1 MVPKA
6 VFLGERRSRADFGQP
21 DTEAGTE
28 TPPEGVLVDDANGVD
43 RRRRVSDARRRVALE
58 HAPVVVVTV
67 DQEGTCTSAEGAA
80 LGLLGRMSVDLVG
93 CPFVAL
99 CDIRHPEVAEAVR
112 RALRGETVTGPI
124 DEMFGLEFD
133 AWYAPLRDDEGEI
146 TGAIVVATDVTGAR
160 AAERELA
167 SREAYFTALVQHSS
181 DMTLVLGPYGE
192 VLFSSPATENRL
204 GFRVGDDM
212 RASSAWLLDA
222 DDREA
227 SRRTFLG
234 VRETPGA
241 VERMEGRVRMVD
253 GSWCDVE
260 AILTNLFD
268 EPSIGGLVINMRD
281 ISDRKAAEQQLVW
294 QAFHDPLTGL
304 PNRAL
309 FLDRLAGA
317 LTRSTRRGTSVAV
330 LFLDIDR
337 FKVINDS
344 LGHEA
349 GDDLLRSLTRRL
361 LGALRPDDTVARFG
375 GDEFTVL
382 CEGVDVEREP
392 MAIAERLSMALG
404 APFSVEDR
412 EVFLSTS
419 IGIAVAD
426 GKDGNPEAMLRD
438 ADAAMYR
445 AKERGRNRFEL
456 FDLAMRDR
464 AVERMETEN
473 ALHRAVELRQLRL
486 HYQPI
491 VDLVTGGV
499 LGAEALVRWQHPAL
513 GLLPPDHFIPLAEET
528 GLIVPIGEWVLRE
541 ACWQVRRWEHA
552 IGLPAA
558 FTVSI
563 NLSVG
568 QLARP
573 RLPKAVQA
581 AIEHARIDASRI
593 TLEITESALLQEPEA
608 AIATMRDLKALGVS
622 LCVDDFGTGYSSLS
636 YLKQLPID
644 ALKVDR
650 AFVRGLDVDIE
661 DRAIAEAVVALAH
674 TLGLGA
680 VAEGVENESQ
690 LSQLRR
696 LGCDG
701 AQGFYFSRP
710 VPAAEAGELL
720 RSRSTW

>member
-1 MVPKA
+1 MFQGSGGP
-6 VFLGERRSRADFGQP
+6 RSTSVDRK
-21 DTEAGTE
+21 TEAGTE
-28 TPPEGVLVDDANGVD
+28 TPPEGSILVDGRDGN
-43 RRRRVSDARRRVALE
+43 SDGRASEARRRVALA

-67 DQEGTCTSAEGAA
+67 DLAGTCTSAEGAA
-80 LGLLGRMSVDLVG
+80 LGLLGRLGVDLVG
-93 CPFVAL
+93 CPFIAL
-99 CDIRHPEVAEAVR
+99 CEVRHPEVAAAVR
-112 RALRGETVTGPI
+112 RALRGDTVTGPI

-133 AWYAPLRDDEGEI
+133 AWYAPLRSDDGDI

-160 AAERELA
+160 EAQRELA

-181 DMTLVLGPYGE
+181 DMTVVVGPLGE
-192 VLFSSPATENRL
+192 VLYASPATEKRM
-204 GFRVGDDM
+204 GFRAGDDM
-212 RASSAWLLDA
+212 RASSTWLLDS

-227 SRRTFLG
+227 SRRTFLS
-234 VRETPGA
+234 VRATPGA
-241 VERMEGRVRMVD
+241 VERMEGRVRLVD
-253 GSWCDVE
+253 GSWCEVE

-309 FLDRLAGA
+309 FLDRLSGA
-317 LTRSTRRGTSVAV
+317 LTRSTRRGKSVAV
-330 LFLDIDR
+330 LLLDIDC

-382 CEGVDVEREP
+382 CEGVDIEREP
-392 MAIAERLSMALG
+392 MAIAERLSLALG

-426 GKDGNPEAMLRD
+426 GGNGNAEAMLHD
-438 ADAAMYR
+438 ADTAMYR

-456 FDLAMRDR
+456 YDIAMRDR

-491 VDLVTGGV
+491 VDLGDGSVIGV
-499 LGAEALVRWQHPAL
+499 EALVRWQHPAL

-552 IGLPAA
+552 VGLPAA

-563 NLSVG
+563 NLSVQ

-581 AIEHARIDASRI
+581 AIEHARIDPSRL
-593 TLEITESALLQEPEA
+593 TLEITETALLQEPEA
-608 AIATMRDLKALGVS
+608 AIATMRDLKVLGVS

-650 AFVRGLDVDIE
+650 AFVSGLDVDIE
-661 DRAIAEAVVALAH
+661 DRAIAEAVVGLAH

-680 VAEGVENESQ
+680 VAEGVENDSQ
-690 LSQLRR
+690 LAQLRC

-710 VPAAEAGELL
+710 VDGPQAGELL
-720 RSRSTW
+720 RSRPTW